1 METTQVPTK
10 KPRQN
15 PKPSSFHLSLK
26 PVSGVLL
33 PAGCVLPH
41 AHSSCQGGSSFS
53 GCLQRE
59 NTLLSGVPKE
69 SVMSG
74 PWICPSSLRTCF
86 TEVCKV
92 PWAVSAV
99 ILLPFQGNLATS
111 FVSTQKESLD
121 YSLFLKT
128 PFQFQIPFVTGFV
141 LKCSH
146 SHGHI
151 FPDVPAGL
159 YSFILSL
166 PLALCSASY
175 RLFFFPGLWT
185 HASPACGLKPS
196 LFLLFIFF

>member
-10 KPRQN
+10 KPRQK
-15 PKPSSFHLSLK
+15 PKPSSFRLSLK

-99 ILLPFQGNLATS
+99 ILLPFQGQPSYLICLNTKGITGLFS
-111 FVSTQKESLD
+111 FPENTFSIPDPLCNRICLKVFPLTWTYFTWCSCWSL
-121 YSLFLKT
+121 
-128 PFQFQIPFVTGFV
+128 
-141 LKCSH
+141 
-146 SHGHI
+146 
-151 FPDVPAGL
+151 
-159 YSFILSL
+159 
-166 PLALCSASY
+166 
-175 RLFFFPGLWT
+175 
-185 HASPACGLKPS
+185 
-196 LFLLFIFF
+196 